1 MADKKTFTLAHFS
14 DLHLFSGRDLSV
26 SELLNKRIL
35 GYFSW
40 RLHRRTNH
48 RKEVLSGLLQNLQ
61 RLETDH
67 IAITGD
73 LTHLGRPAEF
83 SKTQKLLDRLGSPSK
98 VSVVPGNHDAY
109 IAANWMQTYA
119 RWAPYM
125 ASDSDYRDNADHS
138 DPAAYFPMLR
148 IRGQTALIG
157 VSTAR
162 PSAPFFATGKVGQL
176 QMQKLENLLAETG
189 RQGLFRVVLIHH
201 PPVSGVVS
209 WRKRLIDARDFCAV
223 VKRRGAELILHGHV
237 HRRSVTQLQTPGGKA
252 PVISVPAASSLGRKP
267 EGRARFHIYQIRRMD
282 DSWKVLLS
290 MYRYCAAEKHFI
302 AEDDRRFLL

>member
-35 GYFSW
+35 GYLSW

-48 RKEVLSGLLQNLQ
+48 RKEVLAGLLHDLQ

-73 LTHLGRPAEF
+73 LTHLGRAAEF
-83 SKTQKLLDRLGSPSK
+83 SRTQELLDRLGSPSK

-125 ASDSDYRDNADHS
+125 ASDSDYGDNADLSDPDLSDPDLS

-148 IRGQTALIG
+148 IRGQIALIG

-162 PSAPFFATGKVGQL
+162 PSAPFFATGKVGAL
-176 QMQKLENLLAETG
+176 QMQKFEHLLTETA
-189 RQGLFRVVLIHH
+189 RR
-201 PPVSGVVS
+201 PVWFHGASG
-209 WRKRLIDARDFCAV
+209 
-223 VKRRGAELILHGHV
+223 
-237 HRRSVTQLQTPGGKA
+237 
-252 PVISVPAASSLGRKP
+252 
-267 EGRARFHIYQIRRMD
+267 
-282 DSWKVLLS
+282 
-290 MYRYCAAEKHFI
+290 
-302 AEDDRRFLL
+302 

>member
-35 GYFSW
+35 GYLSW

-48 RKEVLSGLLQNLQ
+48 RKEVLAGLLHDLQ

-73 LTHLGRPAEF
+73 LTHLGRAAEF
-83 SKTQKLLDRLGSPSK
+83 SRTQELLDRLGSPSK

-125 ASDSDYRDNADHS
+125 ASDSDYGETFQILRPIFPCCAS
-138 DPAAYFPMLR
+138 AAK
-148 IRGQTALIG
+148 
-157 VSTAR
+157 S
-162 PSAPFFATGKVGQL
+162 PS
-176 QMQKLENLLAETG
+176 
-189 RQGLFRVVLIHH
+189 
-201 PPVSGVVS
+201 SGYPLPD
-209 WRKRLIDARDFCAV
+209 R
-223 VKRRGAELILHGHV
+223 V
-237 HRRSVTQLQTPGGKA
+237 HRFLQ
-252 PVISVPAASSLGRKP
+252 PARW
-267 EGRARFHIYQIRRMD
+267 E
-282 DSWKVLLS
+282 
-290 MYRYCAAEKHFI
+290 RYKCKNSNTC
-302 AEDDRRFLL
+302 